1 MMFNRIP
8 IWINLKR
15 MKLLEEFRSLIIEYF
30 KNIEPISYLKIQENE
45 KALMARTQIN
55 YIIDEVHQVILL
67 AGVPTS
73 IFYSPP
79 PAFGGISG
87 DIDLILN
94 IFNLHE
100 FQISPNMLLDLVDR
114 AIGVYERDKIRS
126 IFRTF
131 NPLYWLLLIL
141 EYIMS
146 IPFYILGRVGFNQDK
161 LEQSFWGRLI
171 KGLFYLITV
180 LAAFLTALEKLG
192 YLEWFKKLIKGN

>member
-1 MMFNRIP
+1 MV
-8 IWINLKR
+8 
-15 MKLLEEFRSLIIEYF
+15 
-30 KNIEPISYLKIQENE
+30 
-45 KALMARTQIN
+45 RTQIN
-55 YIIDEVHQVILL
+55 YIIDEVHQIILL

-100 FQISPNMLLDLVDR
+100 FQISPNMLIDLVNR
-114 AIGVYERDKIRS
+114 AIGIYERDKIRS
-126 IFRTF
+126 IFRTL

-141 EYIMS
+141 DYIMS
-146 IPFYILGRVGFNQDK
+146 IPFYILGKVGFNQDK
-161 LEQSFWGRLI
+161 LEQSFLGKLI
-171 KGLFYLITV
+171 KGLLYLITV
-180 LAAFLTALEKLG
+180 FAALLTVLEKLG